1 MTSIE
6 APQILVDQTC
16 WQSVLE
22 RDRQS
27 DGRFVYAV
35 RSTGIYCR
43 PSCPSRKPR
52 REQVSFFPNA
62 DAAQEQ
68 GYRPCKR
75 CRPEE
80 TSGEDTDTRLVR
92 LAHAYLASGHPEP
105 VGLEQVSAQAGVT
118 PARLRKAF
126 KNVTGLSFSQ
136 FADARRLDQLK
147 TWLQKGRDVTSALC
161 DSGYSS
167 TSRLYEKAPAQLG
180 MTPNTYRK
188 GGQNVEITYA
198 VIDWSLGQILVA
210 ATDKGV
216 CAVRLGD
223 DAATLESDL
232 KKQYPNASLE
242 RDNGQLHDWVG
253 LMLATLEGHPA
264 THSLPLDVQAT
275 AFQRRVWQH
284 LMTIPRDETR
294 TYRQVAEA
302 LGEPRSTRAVANAC
316 AANPVASVVPCHR
329 VIRQDG
335 GLGGYR

>member
-1 MTSIE
+1 MNFRDFESHFRIDGLNLEAYPKSMTSIE

-22 RDRQS
+22 RDLQS

-35 RSTGIYCR
+35 RSTMIYCR

-52 REQVSFFPNA
+52 REQISFFPNA

-92 LAHAYLASGHPEP
+92 LTHAYLASGHPEP
-105 VGLEQVSAQAGVT
+105 VGLEQVSAQVGVT

-126 KNVTGLSFSQ
+126 KYVTGLSFSQ
-136 FADARRLDQLK
+136 FTDARRLDQLK
-147 TWLQKGRDVTSALC
+147 TRLQKGQDVTRALC

-198 VIDWSLGQILVA
+198 VIDWPLGQILVA

-232 KKQYPNASLE
+232 KE
-242 RDNGQLHDWVG
+242 
-253 LMLATLEGHPA
+253 
-264 THSLPLDVQAT
+264 
-275 AFQRRVWQH
+275 
-284 LMTIPRDETR
+284 
-294 TYRQVAEA
+294 
-302 LGEPRSTRAVANAC
+302 
-316 AANPVASVVPCHR
+316 
-329 VIRQDG
+329 
-335 GLGGYR
+335 